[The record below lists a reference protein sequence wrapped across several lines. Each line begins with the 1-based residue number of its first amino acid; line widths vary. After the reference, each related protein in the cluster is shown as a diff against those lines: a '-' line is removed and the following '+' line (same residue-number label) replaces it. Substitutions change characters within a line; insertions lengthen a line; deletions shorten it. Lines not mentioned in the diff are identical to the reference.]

1 MAAMHQPIFDV
12 RDHDVADRAPEQ
24 VQREPPDYASSAA
37 RLARLVRT
45 IEGEVIPRLVLAHR
59 NIEQHPLVF
68 GIRVKLPSIEDVAE
82 FAALAVD
89 HDASFLTAHVQ
100 KLRANGMPIE
110 SIYIDLLAPSAR
122 HLGQM
127 WDDDLCDFT
136 TVTMALWRLQQ
147 VLRNLGSSFHKDA
160 AASGEDHRAL
170 LASMPGEQ
178 HTFGLFMVA
187 EFFRRAGWEV
197 VDSPM
202 QSCEELLELIKREK
216 FALAGLSAARL
227 AVLDELTSLI
237 AEMRLASRNR
247 GIKILVG
254 GPAFIERPDFFKRVG
269 ADAMA
274 RDGREAVALAQDM
287 LSIPLRSC

>member
-1 MAAMHQPIFDV
+1 MAAMHQPLFDT
-12 RDHDVADRAPEQ
+12 RDHDVVDRTPEQ
-24 VQREPPDYASSAA
+24 ARPESPEYSPSAA
-37 RLARLVRT
+37 RLANLVRT

-59 NIEQHPLVF
+59 NVEQNALVF
-68 GIRVKLPSIEDVAE
+68 GIRVKLPSIEDVVE

-100 KLRANGMPIE
+100 KLRARGMPIE
-110 SIYIDLLAPSAR
+110 SIYMDLLAPSAR

-147 VLRNLGSSFHKDA
+147 VLRNLGSSFHIDA

-170 LASMPGEQ
+170 LASIPGEQ

-197 VDSPM
+197 LDSPM
-202 QSCEELLELIKREK
+202 QSCKELLEVIKREK

-227 AVLDELTSLI
+227 AVLDELTALI

-254 GPAFIERPDFFKRVG
+254 GPAFLDRPELVRRVG

>member
-1 MAAMHQPIFDV
+1 MAAMHQPLFDT
-12 RDHDVADRAPEQ
+12 RDHDVVDRTSEQARPESP
-24 VQREPPDYASSAA
+24 EYSPSAA
-37 RLARLVRT
+37 RLANLVRT

-59 NIEQHPLVF
+59 NVEQNALVF
-68 GIRVKLPSIEDVAE
+68 GIRVKLPSIEDVVE

-100 KLRANGMPIE
+100 KLRARGMPIE
-110 SIYIDLLAPSAR
+110 SIYMDLLAPSAR

-147 VLRNLGSSFHKDA
+147 VLRNLGSSFHIDA

-197 VDSPM
+197 LDSPM
-202 QSCEELLELIKREK
+202 QSCKELLEVIKREK

-227 AVLDELTSLI
+227 AVLDELTALI

-254 GPAFIERPDFFKRVG
+254 GPAFLDRPELVRRVG